1 MHHETSIEITASP
14 ELIWSTL
21 SEVERWPEWTNSVT
35 EVERLDTGDF
45 GVGSRVRVKQP
56 GMPRLTWEVTEYAPG
71 EVFSWASKLPGVTTT
86 GGHRFAPGP
95 SGRGSGSDVPSGR
108 ASGSDVPNGRGSGS
122 DVESGRASGSDVPS
136 GRVTVTLTL
145 DHEGFLAPVVWRLTG
160 SRSRRYVQMEA
171 EGLKR
176 RCESSEG

>member
-45 GVGSRVRVKQP
+45 GVGSRARVKQP

-95 SGRGSGSDVPSGR
+95 SGS
-108 ASGSDVPNGRGSGS
+108 
-122 DVESGRASGSDVPS
+122 ASGSDVPS

-145 DHEGFLAPVVWRLTG
+145 DQEGFLAPVVWRLTG

-176 RCESSEG
+176 RCESGEG

>member
-45 GVGSRVRVKQP
+45 GVGSRARVKQP

-95 SGRGSGSDVPSGR
+95 SGRGSGSDV
-108 ASGSDVPNGRGSGS
+108 
-122 DVESGRASGSDVPS
+122 ES

-145 DHEGFLAPVVWRLTG
+145 DQEGFLAPVVWRLTG

-176 RCESSEG
+176 RCESGEG